1 MTNWLL
7 GLAALLGTFVG
18 GGDEDLECLRL
29 GALDAVRVLALTT
42 GEPRLLTEVYVSDD
56 AVAADRALMADYS
69 ERGLELR
76 GSALERLECRVAQ
89 RSGGRVRL
97 EVVDRLGPTW
107 VVDADG
113 RRRELPRVA
122 AQRRVV
128 TLVESDDGWRILS
141 SR

>member
-7 GLAALLGTFVG
+7 SLAALLGTLVG

-42 GEPRLLTEVYVSDD
+42 GEPGRLSEVYVSDD

-69 ERGLELR
+69 ERGLALR
-76 GSALERLECRVAQ
+76 GGALERLECRLIQ
-89 RSGGRVRL
+89 RREDRVRL

-107 VVDADG
+107 VMDTDG
-113 RRRELPRVA
+113 RRRELPRA
-122 AQRRVV
+122 AAERRVV
-128 TLVESDDGWRILS
+128 TLVESEGRWRILS
-141 SR
+141 AR